1 MANILLNIKQRKKMN
16 ETTLEKMKK
25 LRLWGLYRAFKTN
38 LESGQ
43 TQNLTTDELI
53 AIMIDSELD
62 DRQNR
67 KIAYHVR
74 KARFRYKGDIESI
87 YYDEDRNLDKNQVMR
102 YAECTFIEKHENL
115 LITGSTGVGKSY
127 IASALGHQAC
137 SLGYRV
143 IYANTNKLL
152 SKLKMA
158 KADGSYMKELARI
171 ERQHLLILDDFGLQP
186 LDTQSRQILMEIIED
201 RHGNQSAIITSQL
214 PVKQW
219 HEVIGESTI
228 ADAILDRIVH
238 CASRLELKGDSL
250 RRKMADKNNF
260 NNTLME
266 EF

>member
-1 MANILLNIKQRKKMN
+1 MN

-43 TQNLTTDELI
+43 IHQLTTDELI
-53 AIMIDSELD
+53 SIMVDSELD

-67 KIAYHVR
+67 KIEHHIR
-74 KARFRYKGDIESI
+74 KARFRYKGNIENI
-87 YYDEDRNLDKNQVMR
+87 NYDPERNLDKNLIMR

-137 SLGYRV
+137 MLGYSV
-143 IYANTNKLL
+143 IYANTSKLL
-152 SKLKMA
+152 SKLKLS

-171 ERQHLLILDDFGLQP
+171 ERQNLLILDDFGLQP
-186 LDTQSRQILMEIIED
+186 LDAQARQALMEIIED
-201 RHGNQSAIITSQL
+201 RHGNQSTIITSQL

-219 HEVIGESTI
+219 YDIIGEQTI

-238 CASRLELKGDSL
+238 GANRIELRGESL
-250 RRKMADKNNF
+250 RRRAVEKNNYT
-260 NNTLME
+260 NNLME
-266 EF
+266 EY

>member
-1 MANILLNIKQRKKMN
+1 MN

-43 TQNLTTDELI
+43 IHQLTTDELI
-53 AIMIDSELD
+53 SIMVDSELD

-67 KIAYHVR
+67 KIEHHIR
-74 KARFRYKGDIESI
+74 KARFRYKGNIENI
-87 YYDEDRNLDKNQVMR
+87 NYDPERNLDKNVIMR

-137 SLGYRV
+137 MLGYSV
-143 IYANTNKLL
+143 IYANTSKLL
-152 SKLKMA
+152 SRLKLS

-171 ERQHLLILDDFGLQP
+171 ERQNLLILDDFGLQS
-186 LDTQSRQILMEIIED
+186 LDAQARQALMEIIED
-201 RHGNQSAIITSQL
+201 RHGNQSTIITSQL

-219 HEVIGESTI
+219 YDIIGEQTI

-238 CASRLELKGDSL
+238 GANRIELRGESL
-250 RRKMADKNNF
+250 RRRAAEKNNYT
-260 NNTLME
+260 NNLME
-266 EF
+266 EY

>member
-1 MANILLNIKQRKKMN
+1 MN

-43 TQNLTTDELI
+43 IHQLTTDELI
-53 AIMIDSELD
+53 SIMVDSELD

-67 KIAYHVR
+67 KIEHHIR
-74 KARFRYKGDIESI
+74 KARFRYKGNIENI
-87 YYDEDRNLDKNQVMR
+87 NYDPERNLDKNLIMR

-137 SLGYRV
+137 MLGYSV
-143 IYANTNKLL
+143 IYANTSKLL
-152 SKLKMA
+152 SRLKLS

-171 ERQHLLILDDFGLQP
+171 ERQNLLILDDFGLQP
-186 LDTQSRQILMEIIED
+186 LDAQARQALMEIIED
-201 RHGNQSAIITSQL
+201 RHGNQSTIITSQL

-219 HEVIGESTI
+219 YDIIGEQTI

-238 CASRLELKGDSL
+238 GANRIELRGESL
-250 RRKMADKNNF
+250 RRRAVEKNNYT
-260 NNTLME
+260 NNLME
-266 EF
+266 EY